1 MTCLWTHLY
10 LFQTAVYAIRMYA
23 RHHQL
28 SWPAVQGRHY
38 FSCLHN
44 SSMHCNG
51 WHCHSISDAFDFKWW
66 CWKFSHIWQQLWYR
80 QRFVTPGE
88 SLSIPLVGVWSAA
101 GLELEKITR
110 TLRLTQVFI
119 FRKKRNSHLQNI
131 GIGISKWSQCTS
143 QFDLHLTWNNSET
156 MNNIQFYAKFVKDY

>member
-1 MTCLWTHLY
+1 MSLDSFAFISNSC
-10 LFQTAVYAIRMYA
+10 IRMHA

-28 SWPAVQGRHY
+28 SWHAVQGRPY

-88 SLSIPLVGVWSAA
+88 SLSIPLIGIWSAA

-119 FRKKRNSHLQNI
+119 SRKKRNSHLRGSKSWDWNFKVKPVYFTIWFAPYVEQFRDHEYWITFNSMQN
-131 GIGISKWSQCTS
+131 
-143 QFDLHLTWNNSET
+143 L
-156 MNNIQFYAKFVKDY
+156 